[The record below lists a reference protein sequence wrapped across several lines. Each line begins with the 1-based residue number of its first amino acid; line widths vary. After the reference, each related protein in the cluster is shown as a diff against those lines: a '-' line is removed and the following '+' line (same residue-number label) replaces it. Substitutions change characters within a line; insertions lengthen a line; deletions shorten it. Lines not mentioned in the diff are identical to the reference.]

1 MLLRRIGFSNYAI
14 VYSNKSTSPNTGFFH
29 VLVSPVDTTD
39 IKSVRVAIDVYAP
52 GAVNIKIAF
61 QTSDDG
67 VTWPTSTTVPPQ
79 FALAAV
85 SAEGPSYATSFEDI
99 SASLQKKWVRFG
111 VWVYNASGGAVEFAT
126 VAIRVE
132 TRAT

>member
-14 VYSNKSTSPNTGFFH
+14 VYSNKSTSSSTGFFH
-29 VLVSPVDTTD
+29 VLVAPIDTTD

-52 GAVNIKIAF
+52 GLVTIKIAF

-67 VTWPTSTTVPPQ
+67 LTWPASTAVPPQ

-85 SAEGPSYATSFEDI
+85 TAEGLSYATTFEDI
-99 SASLQKKWVRFG
+99 SSSLQKKWVRFG
-111 VWVYNASGGAVEFAT
+111 VWVYNSSGGAVEFAT